1 MGIAQ
6 GPLAH
11 MPIEQIAQ
19 HLGARPAD
27 MPGLWTLPGFP
38 ELTTNQLRDV
48 AQLEK
53 NWSLEKIAETLIR

>member
-6 GPLAH
+6 GLLVT
-11 MPIEQIAQ
+11 MPIDQIAR

-27 MPGLWTLPGFP
+27 VPGLWVLNGFP

-53 NWSLEKIAETLIR
+53 QWSLEKIAETLIR